1 MVKLEESLG
10 SIEKV
15 LDEYLLSL
23 QVDIDFDKYFTD
35 KKSYNKL
42 RKEKLLKMDESSIIT
57 VEEIERKYFETLQ
70 KFNDYLNNSNNNSP
84 DTDVGNN

>member
-1 MVKLEESLG
+1 MGKLKQLGIIITQKKTALKQKYQPLLSQYYMVKLEESLG

-42 RKEKLLKMDESSIIT
+42 RKKAFKN
-57 VEEIERKYFETLQ
+57 R
-70 KFNDYLNNSNNNSP
+70 
-84 DTDVGNN
+84 